1 MTMLPGSAVAT
12 AKSVYMSAARGRIST
27 QFPIV
32 ASPLS
37 SMPSLT
43 IFDRVG
49 KKRQRSRAATK
60 PDWAE
65 YEYLRAEVAKRLVDR
80 LEDIMRDFPQALELG
95 AYGPHIAQ
103 EVNAVKGLNGK
114 GGAGGIETLVRCGLT
129 EEGLLPASMTS
140 KSVTQEGDAKILNLV
155 GDEEHLPFSPASFDL
170 IVSNLSLHWI
180 NDLPG
185 AMNQARE
192 VLKPDGVFLASM
204 FGGNTLKELRVAF
217 QLAEQEREGGI
228 SPHVSPSAHVAD
240 CGSLLQA
247 AGFALPTVDVDT
259 ITVSYPDALVLMEHL
274 QGMGES
280 SAILTR
286 RPYVSR
292 ETFLAA
298 AAIYQVGRGA
308 TASTDVIILS
318 KTLSIRPPPPPRTST
333 RRRTAPCPRPSRW
346 SI

>member
-1 MTMLPGSAVAT
+1 M
-12 AKSVYMSAARGRIST
+12 
-27 QFPIV
+27 
-32 ASPLS
+32 
-37 SMPSLT
+37 
-43 IFDRVG
+43 
-49 KKRQRSRAATK
+49 
-60 PDWAE
+60 
-65 YEYLRAEVAKRLVDR
+65 
-80 LEDIMRDFPQALELG
+80 
-95 AYGPHIAQ
+95 
-103 EVNAVKGLNGK
+103 
-114 GGAGGIETLVRCGLT
+114 T

-140 KSVTQEGDAKILNLV
+140 KSVTQEGNAKILNLL

-185 AMNQARE
+185 AMTQARD

-228 SPHVSPSAHVAD
+228 SPHISPSAHVAD

-298 AAIYQVGRGA
+298 AAIYQVGRGGKQA
-308 TASTDVIILS
+308 P
-318 KTLSIRPPPPPRTST
+318 TLSFSPRRSVFVLPPPFPRTST